1 MLAQAVCAPYRTPEA
16 RAWHSGAMIGASLKG
31 LSEDGTHLLVV
42 TDAGEEV
49 KVAVTDELRAMVR
62 HARITIR
69 DETPAVS
76 GMPPR
81 EIQQRIRAGLSAAE
95 LAHLTGEPVE
105 ALAKFEGPVLAERA
119 YIVELARSTRIGR
132 DSTSPTLGDLVGDRL
147 AGRAIDPA
155 TVEWDAWREVDEPW
169 RVAADFATAGR
180 TVRAMWT
187 FDHVAKALTA
197 EDEESTW
204 LTETE
209 LLEAPIPRRHLAAVR
224 PDLGS
229 AAIPLVAT
237 RPAVPSTV
245 HDNPASEVSPGDAL
259 LQELADRRGTREPV
273 EFGDDDDDDDAFE
286 GFGPRGARPASPS
299 VANPSAANPS
309 AANPSS
315 PTYSSQASRTS
326 MPHPAGSARTNP
338 QSRGAGAPGSD
349 SSTSDSSTSGASQ
362 SGNAESPDKRSRKG
376 RASIPSWDEIVFGA
390 KND

>member
-1 MLAQAVCAPYRTPEA
+1 
-16 RAWHSGAMIGASLKG
+16 MIGARLKG

-49 KVAVTDELRAMVR
+49 KVAVTDELRALVR

-69 DETPAVS
+69 DERPAAS

-105 ALAKFEGPVLAERA
+105 ALAKFEAPVLAERA

-132 DSTSPTLGDLVGDRL
+132 DATSPTLGDLVGDRL

-155 TVEWDAWREVDEPW
+155 MVEWDAWRELDEPW
-169 RVAADFATAGR
+169 RVAADFVTAGR

-229 AAIPLVAT
+229 GAVPLAET
-237 RPAVPSTV
+237 RPTAPAVA
-245 HDNPASEVSPGDAL
+245 HDAPADSVSPGDAL

-273 EFGDDDDDDDAFE
+273 EFGEDDDDDDDEAFE
-286 GFGPRGARPASPS
+286 GFGPRGAGPLAPRPPTTPPQAQPSPH
-299 VANPSAANPS
+299 
-309 AANPSS
+309 
-315 PTYSSQASRTS
+315 QRTS
-326 MPHPAGSARTNP
+326 MPHPAGTARP
-338 QSRGAGAPGSD
+338 DSPARGTAG
-349 SSTSDSSTSGASQ
+349 TTSGAAPSDAPS
-362 SGNAESPDKRSRKG
+362 SGALEPGDRRSRKG

>member
-1 MLAQAVCAPYRTPEA
+1 
-16 RAWHSGAMIGASLKG
+16 MIGASLKG

-49 KVAVTDELRAMVR
+49 KVAVTDELRALVR

-69 DETPAVS
+69 DEAPAAS

-132 DSTSPTLGDLVGDRL
+132 DATSPTLGDLVGDRL

-155 TVEWDAWREVDEPW
+155 SVEWDAWREVDEPW

-224 PDLGS
+224 PDLAS
-229 AAIPLVAT
+229 AALPLVAT
-237 RPAVPSTV
+237 RPAVPGTV
-245 HDNPASEVSPGDAL
+245 HDAPAEDESPADAL

-273 EFGDDDDDDDAFE
+273 EFGDDDDDDEAFE
-286 GFGPRGARPASPS
+286 GFGPRGAGPVSPRQTG
-299 VANPSAANPS
+299 APSPHAQPS
-309 AANPSS
+309 HAQSPHAQPSHA
-315 PTYSSQASRTS
+315 PTAHTYSSQTPPTS
-326 MPHPAGSARTNP
+326 MPHPAGSARTS
-338 QSRGAGAPGSD
+338 QASRESDGSIPG
-349 SSTSDSSTSGASQ
+349 TSGSGVSPSGASD
-362 SGNAESPDKRSRKG
+362 SPDKRSRRG

>member
-1 MLAQAVCAPYRTPEA
+1 
-16 RAWHSGAMIGASLKG
+16 MIGASLKG

-119 YIVELARSTRIGR
+119 YIVQLARSTRIGR
-132 DSTSPTLGDLVGDRL
+132 DATSPTLGDLVGDRL

-229 AAIPLVAT
+229 AAVPLVAT

-245 HDNPASEVSPGDAL
+245 HDNPANEVSPADEISPGDAL

-286 GFGPRGARPASPS
+286 GFGPRGAGPASAPS
-299 VANPSAANPS
+299 PNPPSPNPPSANPNSQT
-309 AANPSS
+309 PSS

-338 QSRGAGAPGSD
+338 QSRGAAVPG
-349 SSTSDSSTSGASQ
+349 SDSSTSGASQ
-362 SGNAESPDKRSRKG
+362 SGNAEPPDKRSRKG

>member
-1 MLAQAVCAPYRTPEA
+1 
-16 RAWHSGAMIGASLKG
+16 MIGASLKG

-49 KVAVTDELRAMVR
+49 RGAVTDELRAMVR

-69 DETPAVS
+69 DETPAAS

-132 DSTSPTLGDLVGDRL
+132 DATSPTLGDLVGDRL

-229 AAIPLVAT
+229 AALPLVAT

-245 HDNPASEVSPGDAL
+245 HDNLADEVSPGDAL

-273 EFGDDDDDDDAFE
+273 EFGDDDDDDEAFE
-286 GFGPRGARPASPS
+286 GFGPRGAGPASAS
-299 VANPSAANPS
+299 S
-309 AANPSS
+309 ANPSS
-315 PTYSSQASRTS
+315 ANPSSASPSSLNPNSQNPSSSTYSSQASRTS

-338 QSRGAGAPGSD
+338 QSGGAGAPGSD
-349 SSTSDSSTSGASQ
+349 SSGSGASQ
-362 SGNAESPDKRSRKG
+362 PGNAESPDKRSRKG

>member
-1 MLAQAVCAPYRTPEA
+1 
-16 RAWHSGAMIGASLKG
+16 MIGASLKG

-69 DETPAVS
+69 DETPAAS

-245 HDNPASEVSPGDAL
+245 HDSLADEVSPGDAL

-273 EFGDDDDDDDAFE
+273 EFGDDDGDDDDAFE
-286 GFGPRGARPASPS
+286 GFGPRGAGPAS
-299 VANPSAANPS
+299 ASAANPS
-309 AANPSS
+309 SANPNSHTPATQTAPS

-338 QSRGAGAPGSD
+338 QSHGAGAPGSD
-349 SSTSDSSTSGASQ
+349 SSRSDSSQPS
-362 SGNAESPDKRSRKG
+362 NAESPDKRSRKG

>member
-1 MLAQAVCAPYRTPEA
+1 
-16 RAWHSGAMIGASLKG
+16 MIGASLKG

-49 KVAVTDELRAMVR
+49 KVAVTDELRALVR

-69 DETPAVS
+69 DETPAAS

-155 TVEWDAWREVDEPW
+155 SVEWDAWREVDEPW

-197 EDEESTW
+197 EDDESTW

-209 LLEAPIPRRHLAAVR
+209 LLEAPIPRRHLTAVR
-224 PDLGS
+224 PDPAS
-229 AAIPLVAT
+229 AAVPLVAT
-237 RPAVPSTV
+237 RPVVPATV
-245 HDNPASEVSPGDAL
+245 HDTPAEDISPRDAL
-259 LQELADRRGTREPV
+259 LKDLADRRGTREPV
-273 EFGDDDDDDDAFE
+273 EFGDDDDDEEFE
-286 GFGPRGARPASPS
+286 GFGPRGAGPASPNQPLS
-299 VANPSAANPS
+299 PSQPAS
-309 AANPSS
+309 Q
-315 PTYSSQASRTS
+315 PTSQPTS
-326 MPHPAGSARTNP
+326 MPHPAGTARETP
-338 QSRGAGAPGSD
+338 VSRGTGTSTTGAASSD
-349 SSTSDSSTSGASQ
+349 TSTTGAT
-362 SGNAESPDKRSRKG
+362 ESPDKRSRKG

>member
-1 MLAQAVCAPYRTPEA
+1 MVTMLARAVCAPYRTSGPS
-16 RAWHSGAMIGASLKG
+16 AWHSGAMIGASLKG

-49 KVAVTDELRAMVR
+49 KVAVTDELRALVR

-69 DETPAVS
+69 DDAPAAS

-155 TVEWDAWREVDEPW
+155 SVEWDAWREVDEPW

-224 PDLGS
+224 PDSAS
-229 AAIPLVAT
+229 AAVPLAAT
-237 RPAVPSTV
+237 RPVVPTNV
-245 HDNPASEVSPGDAL
+245 HDAPGEEVSPGDAL
-259 LQELADRRGTREPV
+259 LQEFADRRGTREPV
-273 EFGDDDDDDDAFE
+273 EFGDDDDDGDEAFE
-286 GFGPRGARPASPS
+286 GFGPRGAGPTSRNQPGQAAPPRQSQTPASPS
-299 VANPSAANPS
+299 GPSDA
-309 AANPSS
+309 
-315 PTYSSQASRTS
+315 QRTS
-326 MPHPAGSARTNP
+326 MPHPAGTAR
-338 QSRGAGAPGSD
+338 QAPV
-349 SSTSDSSTSGASQ
+349 TSGASTVASDSAP
-362 SGNAESPDKRSRKG
+362 SGTTESPEKRSRKG

>member
-1 MLAQAVCAPYRTPEA
+1 
-16 RAWHSGAMIGASLKG
+16 MIGASLKG

-49 KVAVTDELRAMVR
+49 KVAVTDELRALVR

-69 DETPAVS
+69 DETSAAS

-132 DSTSPTLGDLVGDRL
+132 DATSPTLGDLVGDRL

-229 AAIPLVAT
+229 AAVPLVAT
-237 RPAVPSTV
+237 RPAAPSTV
-245 HDNPASEVSPGDAL
+245 HDNPADEVSPSDEVSPGDAL
-259 LQELADRRGTREPV
+259 LQELANRRGTREPV
-273 EFGDDDDDDDAFE
+273 EFGDDDDEAFE
-286 GFGPRGARPASPS
+286 GFGPRGAGPVSPS
-299 VANPSAANPS
+299 SANPSSANP
-309 AANPSS
+309 AAQTPAS

-326 MPHPAGSARTNP
+326 MPHPAGSARMNP
-338 QSRGAGAPGSD
+338 QSGGVGTPG
-349 SSTSDSSTSGASQ
+349 SDSSTSGASQ
-362 SGNAESPDKRSRKG
+362 QGNAEAPDKRSRKG

>member
-1 MLAQAVCAPYRTPEA
+1 MLAYATCAPYRPRGA
-16 RAWHSGAMIGASLKG
+16 PAWHSGAMIGASLKG
-31 LSEDGTHLLVV
+31 LSEDGTHLIVV

-49 KVAVTDELRAMVR
+49 RVAVTDELRALVR

-69 DETPAVS
+69 DERPAAS

-105 ALAKFEGPVLAERA
+105 ALEKFEAPVLAERA

-155 TVEWDAWREVDEPW
+155 SVEWDAWRELDEPW

-224 PDLGS
+224 PDLAS
-229 AAIPLVAT
+229 AVAPLAAT
-237 RPAVPSTV
+237 RPTAPAVV
-245 HDNPASEVSPGDAL
+245 HETATEDVSPGDAL
-259 LQELADRRGTREPV
+259 LQELSDRRGTREPV
-273 EFGDDDDDDDAFE
+273 EFDDDDDDDDAFE
-286 GFGPRGARPASPS
+286 GFGPRGAGPASPRPPA
-299 VANPSAANPS
+299 VEPS
-309 AANPSS
+309 
-315 PTYSSQASRTS
+315 TYQPPRTT
-326 MPHPAGSARTNP
+326 MPHPAGTARGDTPPGQSVDGASSGSA
-338 QSRGAGAPGSD
+338 
-349 SSTSDSSTSGASQ
+349 TSGA
-362 SGNAESPDKRSRKG
+362 ADAPDKRSRKG

>member
-1 MLAQAVCAPYRTPEA
+1 
-16 RAWHSGAMIGASLKG
+16 MIGASLKG

-42 TDAGEEV
+42 TDAGEEI
-49 KVAVTDELRAMVR
+49 KVAVTDELRALVR
-62 HARITIR
+62 HARIAIR
-69 DETPAVS
+69 DERPAAS

-105 ALAKFEGPVLAERA
+105 SLAKFEAPVLAERA
-119 YIVELARSTRIGR
+119 YIVELALSTRIGR
-132 DSTSPTLGDLVGDRL
+132 DATSPTLGDLVGDRL

-155 TVEWDAWREVDEPW
+155 SVEWDAWRELDEPW

-224 PDLGS
+224 PDLAS
-229 AAIPLVAT
+229 ATSPLVAT
-237 RPAVPSTV
+237 RPAAPAFG
-245 HDNPASEVSPGDAL
+245 HDAPVDEVSSSDAL
-259 LQELADRRGTREPV
+259 LQDLADRRGTREPV
-273 EFGDDDDDDDAFE
+273 EFDEDDDDDDEAFE
-286 GFGPRGARPASPS
+286 GFGPRGVGPASQRP
-299 VANPSAANPS
+299 
-309 AANPSS
+309 
-315 PTYSSQASRTS
+315 QASRPSAPQPSTQQPSVPQPNLPHRGEPGS
-326 MPHPAGSARTNP
+326 MQHPAGSARDA
-338 QSRGAGAPGSD
+338 SPGTAD
-349 SSTSDSSTSGASQ
+349 A
-362 SGNAESPDKRSRKG
+362 PDKPARKG

>member
-1 MLAQAVCAPYRTPEA
+1 
-16 RAWHSGAMIGASLKG
+16 MIGASLKG

-49 KVAVTDELRAMVR
+49 KVAVTDELRALVR
-62 HARITIR
+62 HARIVIR
-69 DETPAVS
+69 DERPAAS

-105 ALAKFEGPVLAERA
+105 ALAKFEAPVLAERA

-132 DSTSPTLGDLVGDRL
+132 DATSPTLGDLVGDRL

-155 TVEWDAWREVDEPW
+155 TVEWDAWRELDEPW

-229 AAIPLVAT
+229 AAVPLSAT
-237 RPAVPSTV
+237 RPAAPSV
-245 HDNPASEVSPGDAL
+245 AHDAPADEASSGDAL
-259 LQELADRRGTREPV
+259 LQELAERRGTREPV

-286 GFGPRGARPASPS
+286 GFGPRGAGPSQTLPTQQRPTQQRPSP
-299 VANPSAANPS
+299 PLP
-309 AANPSS
+309 
-315 PTYSSQASRTS
+315 SQAPHTS
-326 MPHPAGSARTNP
+326 MPHPAGTAREVPTG
-338 QSRGAGAPGSD
+338 RGADTTPAGTAS
-349 SSTSDSSTSGASQ
+349 SGA
-362 SGNAESPDKRSRKG
+362 AESPDKRSRKG

>member
-1 MLAQAVCAPYRTPEA
+1 
-16 RAWHSGAMIGASLKG
+16 MIGASLKG

-69 DETPAVS
+69 DETPAAS

-245 HDNPASEVSPGDAL
+245 HDNPADEVSPADEISPGDAL

-273 EFGDDDDDDDAFE
+273 EFGDDDDDDDDDDDEAFE
-286 GFGPRGARPASPS
+286 GFGPRGAGPASTPS
-299 VANPSAANPS
+299 ANPSSANPSAANPSAANPSAANPS

-349 SSTSDSSTSGASQ
+349 SSTSGASQ

>member
-1 MLAQAVCAPYRTPEA
+1 
-16 RAWHSGAMIGASLKG
+16 MIGASLKG
-31 LSEDGTHLLVV
+31 LSEDGTHLVVV

-49 KVAVTDELRAMVR
+49 KVAVTDELRALVR

-69 DETPAVS
+69 DERPAAS

-105 ALAKFEGPVLAERA
+105 ALAKFEAPVLAERA

-132 DSTSPTLGDLVGDRL
+132 DATSPTLGDLVGDRL

-155 TVEWDAWREVDEPW
+155 SVEWDAWRELDEPW

-197 EDEESTW
+197 EDDESTW

-224 PDLGS
+224 PG
-229 AAIPLVAT
+229 LVSDSLAST
-237 RPAVPSTV
+237 RPAVPVSSHEPP
-245 HDNPASEVSPGDAL
+245 HDELSPSDAL
-259 LQELADRRGTREPV
+259 LQDLSDRRGKREPV
-273 EFGDDDDDDDAFE
+273 EFDEDDDDDEAFE
-286 GFGPRGARPASPS
+286 GFGPRGAGPVSPH
-299 VANPSAANPS
+299 V
-309 AANPSS
+309 
-315 PTYSSQASRTS
+315 QAPPQRAPHQGSRGS
-326 MPHPAGSARTNP
+326 MPHPAGSARDG
-338 QSRGAGAPGSD
+338 SGADAGDAPSSHGGSAE
-349 SSTSDSSTSGASQ
+349 GASQ
-362 SGNAESPDKRSRKG
+362 TAPSQARSSQGADKPARKG

>member
-1 MLAQAVCAPYRTPEA
+1 
-16 RAWHSGAMIGASLKG
+16 MIGASLKG

-42 TDAGEEV
+42 TDTGEEV
-49 KVAVTDELRAMVR
+49 KVAVTDELRALVR
-62 HARITIR
+62 HARIAIR
-69 DETPAVS
+69 DERPASS

-105 ALAKFEGPVLAERA
+105 ALEKFEAPVLAERA

-155 TVEWDAWREVDEPW
+155 SVEWDAWRELDEPW

-224 PDLGS
+224 PDLASG
-229 AAIPLVAT
+229 AIPLAAT
-237 RPAVPSTV
+237 RPAVPAIV
-245 HDNPASEVSPGDAL
+245 HEAPAEDNSAGDAL
-259 LQELADRRGTREPV
+259 LQELAARRGTREPV
-273 EFGDDDDDDDAFE
+273 EFDDDADDDDEAFE
-286 GFGPRGARPASPS
+286 GFGPRGAGPASPKPP
-299 VANPSAANPS
+299 VTPNRPQTPPSQN
-309 AANPSS
+309 
-315 PTYSSQASRTS
+315 QRTS
-326 MPHPAGSARTNP
+326 MPHPAGTARETP
-338 QSRGAGAPGSD
+338 TSRDADASKSHTSSSNASPAGADPSGS
-349 SSTSDSSTSGASQ
+349 
-362 SGNAESPDKRSRKG
+362 AESPDRRSRKG